1 MAVSVGLG
9 RRAVLLNAW
18 TLGTA
23 HPDGL
28 LGVIPEMFVFTGV
41 NIVAGFVIAY
51 GWRRKNYHAEF
62 RGKRIQGWICI
73 ALALL
78 LVPLANFVFG
88 HYRDAL
94 VTLQQ
99 EISSYTDYYER
110 WAVLFRTA
118 LDAAFSSDEWVPKS
132 MQTVAL
138 IFGGVFMAGLVAFKS
153 YRADDPYPGF
163 GKLSRKREK
172 AQDRYVASVE
182 EIKKRIK
189 ETVGDATARFSG
201 IASESAAAPALAAEI
216 RNRFELW
223 ASAYLTFMDVINT
236 AGKAQLDKYR
246 QTSRGLKRWPETL
259 DAAFDD
265 FAVNEE
271 SSAPPPPTRPIGPAR
286 KRYRTTA

>member
-1 MAVSVGLG
+1 M
-9 RRAVLLNAW
+9 
-18 TLGTA
+18 
-23 HPDGL
+23 
-28 LGVIPEMFVFTGV
+28 PELRGKQH
-41 NIVAGFVIAY
+41 

-286 KRYRTTA
+286 KRYRATA